1 MRVLRAAGRTAT
13 AWSNGGGVTREIAA
27 APPGAGWD
35 AFDWRVSL
43 AEVGRD
49 GPYSALPGVDR
60 VLTVAEGAGLEL
72 TVDGTRHVLPGP
84 YCPFAFPGDA
94 PTGCRLLDGPVVN
107 FNVMLR
113 RGRATAIVEV
123 ARGSYVRCAAESRPG
138 DVGDVGD
145 TSGERRARL
154 VVALSGR
161 TWLDGPDSGR
171 TRLSGAGSGH
181 TRTTLERYDAALM
194 PADAGV
200 SLHADGV
207 TAVVTLTVRTADP
220 DARRPEAS
228 A

>member
-27 APPGAGWD
+27 APPGAGWGT
-35 AFDWRVSL
+35 FDWRVSL

-72 TVDGTRHVLPGP
+72 TVDGIRHVLPGP
-84 YCPFAFPGDA
+84 YQPFAFPGDA
-94 PTGCRLLDGPVVN
+94 PTGCRLLGGPVVN

-113 RGRATAIVEV
+113 RGRSEAMVEM
-123 ARGSYVRCAAESRPG
+123 ARGRYVAEPRPG
-138 DVGDVGD
+138 DGADA
-145 TSGERRARL
+145 SGERRTRL

-161 TWLDGPDSGR
+161 T
-171 TRLSGAGSGH
+171 RLSGPDAACSHLPGSGGSA
-181 TRTTLERYDAALM
+181 RTLERYDAALM

-200 SLHADGV
+200 SLDTDGV
-207 TAVVTLTVRTADP
+207 TAVVTLTVRTAAAG
-220 DARRPEAS
+220 ARRPEES
-228 A
+228 ARHP

>member
-27 APPGAGWD
+27 APFGAGWD
-35 AFDWRVSL
+35 TFDWRVSL

-84 YCPFAFPGDA
+84 YQPFAFPGDA

-113 RGRATAIVEV
+113 RGRSVATVEMARERYV
-123 ARGSYVRCAAESRPG
+123 AEPRPG
-138 DVGDVGD
+138 DGAQAP
-145 TSGERRARL
+145 GERRARL

-161 TWLDGPDSGR
+161 T
-171 TRLSGAGSGH
+171 RLSGPDAACSHLPGSGPGSAL
-181 TRTTLERYDAALM
+181 TLERYDAALM

-200 SLHADGV
+200 SLDTDGV
-207 TAVVTLTVRTADP
+207 TAVVTLTVRTAAAG
-220 DARRPEAS
+220 ARRPEES
-228 A
+228 ARRP

>member
-72 TVDGTRHVLPGP
+72 TVDGARHVLPGP
-84 YCPFAFPGDA
+84 YRPFAFPGDA
-94 PTGCRLLDGPVVN
+94 ATGCRLLDGPVVN

-113 RGRATAIVEV
+113 RGRSTAAVEM
-123 ARGSYVRCAAESRPG
+123 ARGRYTAEPRPTAAAQPP
-138 DVGDVGD
+138 
-145 TSGERRARL
+145 GERRSRL

-161 TWLDGPDSGR
+161 TALDGYGPGSDSA
-171 TRLSGAGSGH
+171 L
-181 TRTTLERYDAALM
+181 TLEHHDAALI
-194 PADAGV
+194 PADAGI
-200 SLHADGV
+200 SLRTDGV
-207 TAVVTLTVRTADP
+207 AAVVTLTVRTAPTGARP
-220 DARRPEAS
+220 D
-228 A
+228 

>member
-35 AFDWRVSL
+35 TFDWRVSL

-84 YCPFAFPGDA
+84 YRPFAFPGDA
-94 PTGCRLLDGPVVN
+94 PAGCRLLDGPVVN

-113 RGRATAIVEV
+113 RGRSTAVVEMVRGRYV
-123 ARGSYVRCAAESRPG
+123 AASRPG
-138 DVGDVGD
+138 GAAE
-145 TSGERRARL
+145 TPGERRTRL

-161 TWLDGPDSGR
+161 TRLDGPDCR
-171 TRLSGAGSGH
+171 RKWPAGSGSD
-181 TRTTLERYDAALM
+181 RTLTLERHDAALLS
-194 PADAGV
+194 ADAGL
-200 SLHADGV
+200 SLHTDGV
-207 TAVVTLTVRTADP
+207 TAVVTLTVRAAGP
-220 DARRPEAS
+220 ARCP
-228 A
+228 

>member
-27 APPGAGWD
+27 APPGAGWET
-35 AFDWRVSL
+35 FDWRVSL

-84 YCPFAFPGDA
+84 YRPFAFPGDA

-113 RGRATAIVEV
+113 RGRATATVEV

-138 DVGDVGD
+138 DVED

-161 TWLDGPDSGR
+161 T
-171 TRLSGAGSGH
+171 RLSGAGAGH

-220 DARRPEAS
+220 DARLPEAS

>member
-35 AFDWRVSL
+35 TFDWRVSL

-60 VLTVAEGAGLEL
+60 VLTVADGAGLEL

-84 YCPFAFPGDA
+84 YRPFAFPGDA

-113 RGRATAIVEV
+113 RGRSAATVEM
-123 ARGSYVRCAAESRPG
+123 ARGNHVAEPRPRHAG
-138 DVGDVGD
+138 DAP
-145 TSGERRARL
+145 GERRTRL

-161 TWLDGPDSGR
+161 T
-171 TRLSGAGSGH
+171 RLSGPDLG
-181 TRTTLERYDAALM
+181 RTLTLERHDAALM

-207 TAVVTLTVRTADP
+207 TAVVTLTVRTAAP
-220 DARRPEAS
+220 GARTV
-228 A
+228 